1 MVFQKSHNEK
11 TLKTAIECA
20 HEINNEETR
29 IIVLNQIGHESIDR
43 SSHYLKIKTYIEK
56 ISTESYGS
64 GQIDVLERL
73 IRSDSHRGK
82 VVQHF
87 CNAAV
92 LLKNYGKN
100 KIAKRMVEAAID
112 EASIIRPLSR
122 RAYVFC
128 DIALILHS
136 AGCVEEEHTIIDM
149 AVNTA
154 TNIRQFHIRDEV
166 FDNLAYAM
174 RYMQVV

>member
-1 MVFQKSHNEK
+1 M
-11 TLKTAIECA
+11 
-20 HEINNEETR
+20 
-29 IIVLNQIGHESIDR
+29 
-43 SSHYLKIKTYIEK
+43 
-56 ISTESYGS
+56 
-64 GQIDVLERL
+64 
-73 IRSDSHRGK
+73 IRTDPHRGK

-92 LLKNYGKN
+92 LLKNDGKT
-100 KIAKRMVEAAID
+100 KMAKRMVDAAIG
-112 EASIIRPLSR
+112 EAGIIRPLSR

-136 AGCVEEEHTIIDM
+136 AGCEVEEHAIIDM

-154 TNIRQFHIRDEV
+154 ANIRQFHVRDEV

-174 RYMQVV
+174 RYMQVA